1 MEQVQRCAQFD
12 RLPVELLEIIILY
25 VEDREALM
33 SLSCANKLFRQLCV
47 PVLFRTL
54 RTGFSIAGLT
64 RLLEVSR
71 SDLASHVREII
82 YEAANLV
89 DPRKPR
95 LSHCL

>member
-1 MEQVQRCAQFD
+1 MEQVQHRAQFG

-25 VEDREALM
+25 VKERETLM
-33 SLSCANKLFRQLCV
+33 SLPCANKLFRQLCV

-71 SDLASHVREII
+71 SDMAFHVREII
-82 YEAANLV
+82 YEAASLV
-89 DPRKPR
+89 DPRKSRLPR
-95 LSHCL
+95 CL